1 MNVLLEVC
9 CGDIASVGAA
19 CSAGAA
25 RIELCSALTEGG
37 LTPTPAMTRM
47 AVAAGGPAVNVL
59 IRPRSG
65 DFLYTTDEV
74 AQMEAEI
81 ADAVAAGA
89 DGIVVGALTA
99 DGEVDIDAMRRFMA
113 VTDGRPVTFHRAFD
127 LCRDPRKALDDLIAL
142 GCRRVLTSGQAASAL
157 EGAPLIRRLVEDADG
172 KIIILAGGGVT
183 AENCRDIVRLTGV
196 GELHAS
202 AKHTVGSAMR
212 FRRADISMGTPD
224 TDEYS
229 RATTDASRVAAIIE
243 ALKK

>member
-1 MNVLLEVC
+1 MSVLLEVC

-19 CSAGAA
+19 RSAGAA

-37 LTPTPAMTRM
+37 LTPTPAMTCM
-47 AVAAGGPAVNVL
+47 AVDAGGPAVNVL

-65 DFLYTTDEV
+65 DFLYSADEV
-74 AQMEAEI
+74 AQI
-81 ADAVAAGA
+81 TDAVAAGA

-99 DGEVDIDAMRRFMA
+99 DGDVDIDVMRRFMA
-113 VTDGRPVTFHRAFD
+113 VADGRPVTFHRAFD

-157 EGAPLIRRLVEDADG
+157 EGAALIRRLVEDADG

-196 GELHAS
+196 EELHAS

-212 FRRADISMGTPD
+212 FRRADVSMGTPD

-229 RATTDASRVAAIIE
+229 RATTDASRVAAIIK
-243 ALKK
+243 ALE

>member
-1 MNVLLEVC
+1 MSVLLEVC

-19 CSAGAA
+19 RSAGAA

-47 AVAAGGPAVNVL
+47 AVDAGGPAVNVL

-65 DFLYTTDEV
+65 DFLYSADEV

-81 ADAVAAGA
+81 TDAVAAGA

-99 DGEVDIDAMRRFMA
+99 DGDVDIDVMRRFMA
-113 VTDGRPVTFHRAFD
+113 VADGRPLTFHRAFD

-142 GCRRVLTSGQAASAL
+142 GCRRVLTGQAASAL
-157 EGAPLIRRLVEDADG
+157 EGAALIRRLVEDADG

-196 GELHAS
+196 EELHAS

-212 FRRADISMGTPD
+212 FRRADVSMGTPD

-229 RATTDASRVAAIIE
+229 RATTDASRVAAIIK
-243 ALKK
+243 ALE

>member
-59 IRPRSG
+59 IRG

-127 LCRDPRKALDDLIAL
+127 LCQDPRKALDDLIAL
-142 GCRRVLTSGQAASAL
+142 GCRRILTSGQAASAL

>member
-1 MNVLLEVC
+1 MSVLLEVC

-19 CSAGAA
+19 RGAGAA

-47 AVAAGGPAVNVL
+47 AVDAGDPAVNVL

-65 DFLYTTDEV
+65 DFLYSADEV

-99 DGEVDIDAMRRFMA
+99 DGDVDVDAMRRFMA
-113 VTDGRPVTFHRAFD
+113 VADDRPVTFHRAFD
-127 LCRDPRKALDDLIAL
+127 LCRDPRRALGDLIAL

-157 EGAPLIRRLVEDADG
+157 EGAELIRRLVDDAAG

-183 AENCRDIVRLTGV
+183 AENCREIVRLTGV
-196 GELHAS
+196 EELHAS

-212 FRRADISMGTPD
+212 FRRADVSMGAPD
-224 TDEYS
+224 ADEYS
-229 RATTDASRVAAIIE
+229 RATTDASRVAAIIK
-243 ALKK
+243 ALE